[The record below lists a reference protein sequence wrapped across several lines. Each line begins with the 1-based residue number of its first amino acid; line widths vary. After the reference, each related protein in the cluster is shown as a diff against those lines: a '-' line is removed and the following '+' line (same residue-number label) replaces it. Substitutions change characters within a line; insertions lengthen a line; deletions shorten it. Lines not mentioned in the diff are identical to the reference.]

1 MRCSWTLGVPDTQVQ
16 RPPAKMPLMREI
28 TIATSLAL
36 VSGLAWKTYH
46 WNTMRRMDDWYAK
59 YNKGEIS
66 PVKN

>member
-1 MRCSWTLGVPDTQVQ
+1 
-16 RPPAKMPLMREI
+16 MPLMREI